1 MADTEKPAPS
11 PDGVGGAPLKKK
23 RQMTPEHLAKLA
35 EARKKANEIRLAKQ
49 AEKREQKELEKKV
62 KNLEEKKRLKELKD
76 REAQLSQTVPP
87 ATQEE
92 AVELKEPKGKV
103 VEVGVTKE
111 QQQQLL
117 EEEQTA
123 EEVKRTVRKATRG
136 TSGKAKPRKKKVIYI
151 SDSSSS
157 DEEEEK
163 VVYVRRKGK
172 KPPTVETP
180 QQPAEKSMA
189 NEILRRSYQQEVDR
203 ARIDQMKQFF
213 KPTCNWTR

>member
-1 MADTEKPAPS
+1 MADTDKPAPE
-11 PDGVGGAPLKKK
+11 KKK

-62 KNLEEKKRLKELKD
+62 KSLEDKKRLKELKD

-92 AVELKEPKGKV
+92 AVELKEEPKGKV
-103 VEVGVTKE
+103 VEIGVTKE

-123 EEVKRTVRKATRG
+123 KEVKRTVR
-136 TSGKAKPRKKKVIYI
+136 KAKPRKKKVIYI

>member
-1 MADTEKPAPS
+1 MADTEKPAPE
-11 PDGVGGAPLKKK
+11 KKK

-123 EEVKRTVRKATRG
+123 EEVKRTVRKA
-136 TSGKAKPRKKKVIYI
+136 KAKPRKKKVIYI

>member
-1 MADTEKPAPS
+1 MADTDKPAPS
-11 PDGVGGAPLKKK
+11 PDGVGGGPLKKK
-23 RQMTPEHLAKLA
+23 RHMTPEHLAKLA

-62 KNLEEKKRLKELKD
+62 KNLEEKKRLKDLKD
-76 REAQLSQTVPP
+76 REAQLS
-87 ATQEE
+87 TQEE
-92 AVELKEPKGKV
+92 AVELKEPKGEV

-123 EEVKRTVRKATRG
+123 KEVKRTVRKATRG
-136 TSGKAKPRKKKVIYI
+136 TSGKPRKKKVIYI

-172 KPPTVETP
+172 KPPTVQTP
-180 QQPAEKSMA
+180 QEPAEKSMA